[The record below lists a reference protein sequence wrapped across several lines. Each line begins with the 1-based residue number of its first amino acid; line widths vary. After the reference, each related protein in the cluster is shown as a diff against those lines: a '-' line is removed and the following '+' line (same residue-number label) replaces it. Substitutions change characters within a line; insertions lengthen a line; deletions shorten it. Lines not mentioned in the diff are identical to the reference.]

1 MANDLTVRMLGDVE
15 ISQAGISLLPKLSSK
30 SMAII
35 ALLICHDHR
44 KLTREKIASMLWAD
58 SFETANYNLR
68 YNLWNLKK
76 VVPPYNGEDFILS
89 TKEACSINA
98 AYPFRSDVAELAHL
112 DASIMGEMDVTSL
125 NQVKQVL
132 KGEFMDQFY
141 IKDSEEFNDWILFER
156 AKYQKLYVQ
165 CLNILLKKHTA
176 QEQTEQVVDL
186 LEEMLQINPYDEEI
200 HYRLMEAH
208 MKQGSR
214 YLAILAYKK
223 CNTLLREELN
233 IIPQKRIKDLYL
245 SIIDSQEETTCLPP
259 SAHRKKAV
267 TFTLNEYADK
277 NLEYLAMSQL
287 IEKMASGLDRVSLA
301 AVPQKY
307 WADLETIYP
316 DAEDFFGGSQ
326 SCDKRQPGSESDSKH
341 LHGSKSQSC
350 DKNQRCSEIRPW
362 GEIRD
367 IRLFSSFRSILMHLE
382 SEFRL
387 EISIQNS
394 RELDMKSSQFFR
406 FIEHTT
412 DIPIQYVS
420 EERRENP

>member
-15 ISQAGISLLPKLSSK
+15 ISQSGISLLPKLSSK

-89 TKEACSINA
+89 TKEACSINP
-98 AYPFRSDVAELAHL
+98 AYPFRADVTELAQL
-112 DASIMGEMDVTSL
+112 DASVMGEMDVTAL
-125 NQVKQVL
+125 NQMKNVL

-165 CLNILLKKHTA
+165 CLNILLKKYTSL
-176 QEQTEQVVDL
+176 EQTELVIDL

-208 MKQGSR
+208 VQQGSR
-214 YLAILAYKK
+214 YLAILQYKK

-233 IIPQKRIKDLYL
+233 IIPQKKIKDLYL
-245 SIIDSQEETTCLPP
+245 SIIDSQEAEGCVP
-259 SAHRKKAV
+259 SSTRRKKV
-267 TFTLNEYADK
+267 LPFTLNEYADK

-287 IEKMASGLDRVSLA
+287 IDKIVSALDQISLEGI
-301 AVPQKY
+301 PQKY
-307 WADLETIYP
+307 WTDLCTIHP
-316 DAEDFFGGSQ
+316 DAVEFFGEGGSQ
-326 SCDKRQPGSESDSKH
+326 SCSKNPSC
-341 LHGSKSQSC
+341 SKIPSC
-350 DKNQRCSEIRPW
+350 NPMSFG

-367 IRLFSSFRSILMHLE
+367 IRLFSSLRGVLQHLVN
-382 SEFRL
+382 EFRL
-387 EISIQNS
+387 EILIHNS
-394 RELDMKSSQFFR
+394 QELDMKSSQFFS
-406 FIEHTT
+406 FIKHTT
-412 DIPIQYVS
+412 DIPIRYLP
-420 EERRENP
+420 EEKS

>member
-1 MANDLTVRMLGDVE
+1 MGNDLTVRMLGDVE
-15 ISQAGISLLPKLSSK
+15 ISQAGVSLLPKLSSK

-76 VVPPYNGEDFILS
+76 VVPPYKGEDFILS
-89 TKEACSINA
+89 TKEACSINP
-98 AYPFRSDVAELAHL
+98 AYPFRSDVAELSHL
-112 DASIMGEMDVTSL
+112 NPSVMGEMDVTSL
-125 NQVKQVL
+125 NQIKNVL

-156 AKYQKLYVQ
+156 TRYQKLYVQ
-165 CLNILLKKHTA
+165 CLNILLKKYTA
-176 QEQTEQVVDL
+176 LEQTELVIDL

-233 IIPQKRIKDLYL
+233 IIPQKKIKDLYL
-245 SIIDSQEETTCLPP
+245 SIIDSQEENGCLPS
-259 SAHRKKAV
+259 SAGRKKAV
-267 TFTLNEYADK
+267 AFLVNEYADQ

-287 IEKMASGLDRVSLA
+287 IEKIAASLDRVSLEG
-301 AVPQKY
+301 VPRKY
-307 WADLETIYP
+307 WADLEAICP
-316 DAEDFFGGSQ
+316 DVEDFFGGG
-326 SCDKRQPGSESDSKH
+326 P
-341 LHGSKSQSC
+341 SC
-350 DKNQRCSEIRPW
+350 DKNQRCSELLPPS
-362 GEIRD
+362 EIRD
-367 IRLFSSFRSILMHLE
+367 IRLFSSFRSILRHLE

-387 EISIQNS
+387 EISIENS
-394 RELDMKSSQFFR
+394 GELDKKSLQFFHL
-406 FIEHTT
+406 IQHTT
-412 DIPIQYVS
+412 DIPIRYIS
-420 EERRENP
+420 EERREKIGKHQKEG

>member
-89 TKEACSINA
+89 TKEACSINP
-98 AYPFRSDVAELAHL
+98 AYPFRADVTELAQL
-112 DASIMGEMDVTSL
+112 DASVMGEMDVTAL
-125 NQVKQVL
+125 NQMKNVL

-165 CLNILLKKHTA
+165 CLNILLKKYTSR
-176 QEQTEQVVDL
+176 EQTELVIDL

-208 MKQGSR
+208 VQQGSR
-214 YLAILAYKK
+214 YLAILQYKK

-233 IIPQKRIKDLYL
+233 IIPQKKIKDLYL
-245 SIIDSQEETTCLPP
+245 SIIDAQEAEGCAP
-259 SAHRKKAV
+259 SAAHRKKV
-267 TFTLNEYADK
+267 LLFTLNDYADK

-287 IEKMASGLDRVSLA
+287 IDKIVSALDQISLEG
-301 AVPQKY
+301 VPQKY
-307 WADLETIYP
+307 WTDLYAIHP
-316 DAEDFFGGSQ
+316 DTVEFSGERGSLSCSKNSSCSKNPSCNPISFG
-326 SCDKRQPGSESDSKH
+326 
-341 LHGSKSQSC
+341 
-350 DKNQRCSEIRPW
+350 

-367 IRLFSSFRSILMHLE
+367 IRLFSSLRGVLQHLVN
-382 SEFRL
+382 EFRL
-387 EISIQNS
+387 EILIQNS
-394 RELDMKSSQFFR
+394 QELDVKSSQFFS
-406 FIEHTT
+406 FVEHTT
-412 DIPIQYVS
+412 DIPIRYLP
-420 EERRENP
+420 EEKS